1 MSKESLFKVKADLQ
15 CQQRSKL
22 IRTTAQRMFVQS
34 VIAWPAIILA
44 KLAILFL
51 YLRIFQ
57 IQPTV
62 RYAIYAGVGW
72 TFLTYLPNM
81 VISAYFCAAH
91 PGEPWDM
98 NVGLRCAN
106 KNALKWLV
114 VSACMSVLLDLY
126 ILALPIPV
134 VRKLNISGR
143 KRFGIILIFLTA
155 FLYVYFSFIIGVTT
169 TNVDW

>member
-1 MSKESLFKVKADLQ
+1 MWDVPLAMMLKESLFKVNADLQ

-22 IRTTAQRMFVQS
+22 IQTTAQRMFAQS
-34 VIAWPAIILA
+34 IIAWPAIILA

-51 YLRIFQ
+51 YLRLFQ
-57 IQPTV
+57 IQKAA
-62 RYAIYAGVGW
+62 RYAIYAGVCW
-72 TFLTYLPNM
+72 TFMTYLPNM
-81 VISAYFCAAH
+81 FISAYFCAAH

-106 KNALKWLV
+106 KSALKWLV

-134 VRKLNISGR
+134 IRKLNMTGR
-143 KRFGIILIFLTA
+143 KRFGILLIFFTA
-155 FLYVYFSFIIGVTT
+155 FLYV
-169 TNVDW
+169 